1 MLKKCWLLLLP
12 LITGLLWIGAAP
24 SHAAGESW
32 TVVSVDTAGCGDG
45 DWELNVNLSGLAS
58 GPDYRAHTTV
68 TSGGL
73 VYMNEDVSVI
83 NNGPDTWGLYDDF
96 TYGAVPN
103 PGTYPIPAGQPMS
116 VTFDLEL
123 PKGTLLSS
131 WTMVAASCDSTT
143 LLYNGPT
150 AADLDHD
157 FVATPSDLCPALQAF
172 TSNGCSVRERTLTL
186 KARYGPRRVVG
197 QLDAPG
203 YAALEVGRTVKIWKK
218 RPGPDRKI
226 ATRTTNSLGKF
237 KVKVG
242 TGRYYATS
250 PGLIAPASGEALAD
264 ISNRARVR

>member
-1 MLKKCWLLLLP
+1 MLKKCWPLLLP
-12 LITGLLWIGAAP
+12 LITGMLWIGAAP

-32 TVVSVDTAGCGDG
+32 TVVSVANVGCGDG
-45 DWELNVNLSGLAS
+45 DWDVNVNLSGLAS

-83 NNGPDTWGLYDDF
+83 DNGPDTWGLYEDF
-96 TYGAVPN
+96 TYGTVPN
-103 PGTYPIPAGQPMS
+103 PGTYPIPSGQPMY
-116 VTFDLEL
+116 VTFTLEL
-123 PKGTLLSS
+123 PKGTVLSS
-131 WTMVAASCDSTT
+131 WSMIAQSCDSNV
-143 LLYNGPT
+143 LLLNGSDLDRDFVLD
-150 AADLDHD
+150 AADACPQLSG
-157 FVATPSDLCPALQAF
+157 ATA
-172 TSNGCSVRERTLTL
+172 NGCPVRERSLTL
-186 KARYGPRRVVG
+186 KAKYGPKRVVG
-197 QLDAPG
+197 TLDAPG

-218 RPGPDRKI
+218 RPGPDRKV

-250 PGLIAPASGEALAD
+250 PGFIAPASGEALAD